1 MEEPYSQAQKREFD
15 AQVRQGGPRLRRGRH
30 PRELPPQ
37 PRPGEEDT
45 RLQGLRRPHQV
56 LPGPVWEFQKC
67 YSNGKDD
74 SDGLAE
80 PLPPYSASLA
90 LTIDTLVRLGFV
102 IWPCLPERD
111 GRDGVMFVHHE
122 HGIMD
127 AEAFHLL
134 NISGLTYQNAAVGA
148 VVSAIMYVNGDLPPV
163 CDPMGEDVEIDP
175 DDFL

>member
-1 MEEPYSQAQKREFD
+1 MEETYSQAQKREFD
-15 AQVRQGGPRLRRGRH
+15 AKYAKEVLGF
-30 PRELPPQ
+30 
-37 PRPGEEDT
+37 EEDVI
-45 RLQGLRRPHQV
+45 RVNSHLNPGQEKKIRVFKDSAGLIKFFLDPS
-56 LPGPVWEFQKC
+56 GEFQKC